1 MTTERVPCPHCE
13 GEGIVRNWSLSAEQ
27 IDDHRTCPDCLGA
40 GDVPDPVEEANGALV
55 ALQRG
60 GTLAPSAATRIL
72 SNLVAEVESL
82 RRLNGQEN
90 NDE

>member
-1 MTTERVPCPHCE
+1 MTIATTTCPRCE
-13 GEGIVRNWSLSAEQ
+13 GDGIVRNWSLSAEQ

-55 ALQRG
+55 TLQRG